1 MGISVRLLERLL
13 NLKPSI
19 LSRQALAILRRFG
32 TNAHAYIPGIGTI
45 SGLTAGNYLLAD
57 GSTGLTPTDGLQG
70 LVLDAAGSVGPLL
83 KGAVAPI
90 ASTTGFSS
98 GQATLS
104 LVSNEIVFTQ
114 TAGVY
119 AQVVVSP
126 PLVAEI
132 GKTYRV
138 EATFRRGT
146 HTAIQM
152 QVQRGA
158 AGSYA
163 VIVATSMLT
172 NTTNVTKELY
182 FTATATDTVISV
194 TSVGVPGDTSY
205 VASFTVQE
213 VTGIHATSSGAARPT
228 LRLTSGRYSS
238 QYAGAQSLTLG
249 SVPFQMS
256 DDHFVI
262 AAGRID
268 NGAVPTQTLFGCAN
282 SSTANPLV
290 GQLSFNLTG
299 VTGNMRDNAGTL
311 IAAGTG
317 TLAIGETFVGSLIRT
332 TGSVLVRKN
341 GVSGTPVSTTGLGAT
356 TLTTATIGASTRT
369 TVVSAVTGAVGPV
382 IIGKGTLTAAE
393 ALTLERFVASLTPS
407 APSF

>member
-1 MGISVRLLERLL
+1 M
-13 NLKPSI
+13 
-19 LSRQALAILRRFG
+19 
-32 TNAHAYIPGIGTI
+32 
-45 SGLTAGNYLLAD
+45 
-57 GSTGLTPTDGLQG
+57 DGLQG
-70 LVLDAAGSVGPLL
+70 LVLDGMGSVGANIVVSSTFDATTGWFTGTVGGSSTAVISGGLL
-83 KGAVAPI
+83 TITGDGTNAAYAYQNLTTVVGDTYKLEVAEAVSNTLAVAVGTSALATDIQPL
-90 ASTTGFSS
+90 TPDVVPTG
-98 GQATLS
+98 
-104 LVSNEIVFTQ
+104 LV
-114 TAGVY
+114 
-119 AQVVVSP
+119 
-126 PLVAEI
+126 
-132 GKTYRV
+132 
-138 EATFRRGT
+138 
-146 HTAIQM
+146 
-152 QVQRGA
+152 
-158 AGSYA
+158 
-163 VIVATSMLT
+163 
-172 NTTNVTKELY
+172 LY
-182 FTATATDTVISV
+182 FRAVGTTTFINLRR
-194 TSVGVPGDTSY
+194 TSVGAGSIG
-205 VASFTVQE
+205 SITVQP
-213 VTGIHATSSGAARPT
+213 VSGIHATSSGAARPT